1 MIGVKYVKKILLL
14 VTDSFPF
21 GFGEAPFILPELP
34 HLQKEF
40 DKLIIFSM
48 NITEYKTNDISSDIF
63 VYRRR
68 TKYTLFNKIIYG
80 VKSLFTS
87 LLWEEIS
94 SIKQNYGL
102 SLSRIKD
109 AIKYMIISSS
119 ILKEILSLELINN
132 KENKFLLYTYWY
144 TEGTLAAIR
153 LKKYYPQ
160 LKVITRTHGY
170 DLYLERKRNSYQP
183 FKKWMDKR
191 IDRVYFVSLAG
202 EKYYKEHY
210 KCSEDKY
217 FLSYLGVRSPVPC
230 VQWKLSSHKV
240 LLSCSSIIPIKR
252 VELIIYG
259 LSKINNIKIH
269 WVHFGGGAEEN
280 SMKQLAKKLLGHKE
294 NITYDF
300 RGTVQNSKVINYISK
315 KSIDSFISTSFT
327 EGLPV
332 SMMEAASYK
341 IPIIGTNVGG
351 IGEIVIPSGG
361 VLLPQNPTSQE
372 VAEAIETV
380 LSWDETTMLD
390 KREQVYRTWKE
401 LFDADR
407 NGQKFAKEI
416 SNLFDK

>member
-170 DLYLERKRNSYQP
+170 DLYLERKRILINLL
-183 FKKWMDKR
+183 KNGW
-191 IDRVYFVSLAG
+191 I
-202 EKYYKEHY
+202 KE
-210 KCSEDKY
+210 
-217 FLSYLGVRSPVPC
+217 
-230 VQWKLSSHKV
+230 
-240 LLSCSSIIPIKR
+240 
-252 VELIIYG
+252 
-259 LSKINNIKIH
+259 
-269 WVHFGGGAEEN
+269 
-280 SMKQLAKKLLGHKE
+280 
-294 NITYDF
+294 
-300 RGTVQNSKVINYISK
+300 
-315 KSIDSFISTSFT
+315 
-327 EGLPV
+327 
-332 SMMEAASYK
+332 
-341 IPIIGTNVGG
+341 
-351 IGEIVIPSGG
+351 
-361 VLLPQNPTSQE
+361 
-372 VAEAIETV
+372 
-380 LSWDETTMLD
+380 
-390 KREQVYRTWKE
+390 
-401 LFDADR
+401 
-407 NGQKFAKEI
+407 
-416 SNLFDK
+416 